1 MSTVRY
7 KVYTVEYLKHS
18 IFSDPE
24 RFVVEMVQPE
34 LKDLLNNGMV
44 TLIEVKEVFTDGM
57 PKYKDV
63 F

>member
-1 MSTVRY
+1 MRY
-7 KVYTVEYLKHS
+7 KLYTVTYLKHS

-24 RFVVEMVQPE
+24 RFVTEMVQPE

-44 TLIEVKEVFTDGM
+44 TLLEVKELFVNGM

-63 F
+63 L